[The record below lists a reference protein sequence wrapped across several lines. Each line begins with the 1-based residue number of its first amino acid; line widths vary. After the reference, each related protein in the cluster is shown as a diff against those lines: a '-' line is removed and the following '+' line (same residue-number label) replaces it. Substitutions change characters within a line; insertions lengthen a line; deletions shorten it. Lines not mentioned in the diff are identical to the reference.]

1 MRNKIKKWQLRILFS
16 TVFLIP
22 FSGFSQISNPETLK
36 IEKEIIAE
44 NDPIVAMLD
53 SLVSQHFLVKSAN
66 LTGQNSAIN
75 GFKESEIPSY
85 PEATYEK
92 RLSILQSPIPL
103 AYNESVRNYINL
115 YANRKRELT
124 ARVLGLSQ
132 MYFPMFEQILDQQ
145 GLPLEFKYLA
155 IVESALNPKA
165 VSSAGAT
172 GIWQFMFNTA
182 KMYSLNINSYIDE
195 RKDPLKATYA
205 ACEYFKNMY
214 AIYKD
219 WLLVIAAYNCGP
231 GNVNKAIA
239 RSGGKTNFWEIS
251 RYLPAET
258 RGYVPAFIA
267 VNYVMNYAAEHNINT
282 IPTAISYFETDTVKI
297 NKPLSFEFLASQLDI
312 PLSVLEYLNPSYRR
326 NIIPATGETFNIRLP
341 YEKSSLFAANSELI
355 LRKFAEETNKEDLLP
370 KSLASTEDQ
379 YISREVKQI
388 HKVKRGEKMAN
399 LARRYSCS
407 ISEIKQWNK
416 IRNNKITPGQKL
428 IVFVTVKKKIV
439 PINPISI
446 PNAIAKTTETATSPV
461 NNDSLNQENASLETK
476 EIPTTVAAAILPKV
490 KLTYVYHI
498 VQKGDTLWRIA
509 NKYKYEGVTVAQ
521 LKQLNKINSARE
533 LRPGTKLKVVVAG

>member
-1 MRNKIKKWQLRILFS
+1 MRNKLKNWVCKIL
-16 TVFLIP
+16 TILVFLMP
-22 FSGFSQISNPETLK
+22 FSAFSQISDSQNKPG
-36 IEKEIIAE
+36 EKSEISE

-53 SLVSQHFLVKSAN
+53 SLVTQHFLIKSNALNCN
-66 LTGQNSAIN
+66 LSNNYCFGTN
-75 GFKESEIPSY
+75 EIPSY
-85 PEATYEK
+85 PEEIYQK
-92 RLSILQSPIPL
+92 RLSQLQSPIPL
-103 AYNESVRNYINL
+103 VYNESVRNYIDL
-115 YANRKRELT
+115 YANRKKELT

-155 IVESALNPKA
+155 VVESALNPTA
-165 VSSAGAT
+165 VSKAGAT

-182 KMYSLNINSYIDE
+182 KMYSLDINSFIDE
-195 RKDPLKATYA
+195 RKDPYKATYA

-239 RSGGKTNFWEIS
+239 RSGGKRSFWEIS
-251 RYLPAET
+251 KYLPSET

-267 VNYVMNYAAEHNINT
+267 VNYVMNYAAEHNINVV
-282 IPTAISYFETDTVKI
+282 PTSISYFETDTVKI
-297 NKPLSFEFLASQLDI
+297 NKPLSFEFLAGQLDI

-341 YEKSSLFAANSELI
+341 YNKTSLFASNADFI
-355 LRKFAEETNKEDLLP
+355 MRKFAEETSSEDLLP
-370 KSLASTEDQ
+370 KSLAANEAQ
-379 YISREVKQI
+379 YISREIKQI
-388 HKVKRGEKMAN
+388 HNVKRGEKMSSIDK
-399 LARRYSCS
+399 RYSCS

-416 IRNNKITPGQKL
+416 IRNNKVSPGQKL

-439 PINPISI
+439 PVNI
-446 PNAIAKTTETATSPV
+446 PTPAVMAKNTPTTPDVAAA
-461 NNDSLNQENASLETK
+461 DSLNNETLTTNKNQEKPAIAS
-476 EIPTTVAAAILPKV
+476 ALPPA

-509 NKYKYEGVTVAQ
+509 NKYKYEGVTVEQ
-521 LKQLNKINSARE
+521 LKQLNKINSSRE
-533 LRPGTKLKVVVAG
+533 LRPGTKLKVVIAG